1 MVAVR
6 ARVRVRVRARV
17 KEYLGFAPP
26 PSSPEPQEVPSANMA
41 SPGGPA
47 AQAAAAALANALGVV
62 ARWSVGLGIA
72 GSVAQASLFD
82 VDGGER
88 AVMFNRL
95 SGVSQKVVGEG
106 TVRSWKKVLGV
117 IFALFFLLC
126 VILELV

>member
-1 MVAVR
+1 MVVQLGFGLGFVGSCSGKGVLR
-6 ARVRVRVRARV
+6 
-17 KEYLGFAPP
+17 LGFAPPSP

-82 VDGGER
+82 VDGGT
-88 AVMFNRL
+88 F
-95 SGVSQKVVGEG
+95 
-106 TVRSWKKVLGV
+106 V
-117 IFALFFLLC
+117 I
-126 VILELV
+126 